1 MNKQIE
7 KLKSD
12 IAADSNSTAI
22 LEIQELAHRLEDLSR
37 NIDCVPNVEADA
49 DADADAFMES
59 TVRSYWGAMILAR
72 KAIEIADQN
81 RQMANANIRYADQVA
96 ERLHAERK
104 SNATLKN
111 RLATAEEEVDG
122 LSA

>member
-7 KLKSD
+7 KLKCA
-12 IAADSNSTAI
+12 IAADSKSTAI
-22 LEIQELAHRLEDLSR
+22 LEIQELAFRLEDLSR
-37 NIDCVPNVEADA
+37 NIDCAPRPNAEAE
-49 DADADAFMES
+49 AFLES
-59 TVRSYWGAMILAR
+59 TMRSYWGAMILAR

-81 RQMANANIRYADQVA
+81 RQMANANIRHADQVA

-111 RLATAEEEVDG
+111 RLAKAEEEVDG